1 MTNVK
6 WASFI
11 LPALLAGASGTAMA
25 QETAPPPAA
34 EPTTF
39 DANDIVVKL
48 VGLHDLTASGFA
60 AEALTV

>member
-34 EPTTF
+34 DPTTF
-39 DANDIVVKL
+39 DANDIVV
-48 VGLHDLTASGFA
+48 TAQKR
-60 AEALTV
+60 AERL